1 MTKVM
6 AKCVFSDD
14 ERFFTVGEMYEVT
27 GERRRWFSA
36 LDNDGEPTI
45 DLPWSGGVWKFERIK
60 WDKPPT
66 TIEEM
71 LAVVEAAGAD
81 TAVAATQA
89 LHAAGYH
96 K

>member
-6 AKCVFSDD
+6 AKCAWSGCEAVF
-14 ERFFTVGEMYEVT
+14 TAGEMYEVIH
-27 GERRRWFSA
+27 EADNRFFAKS
-36 LDNDGEPTI
+36 NDGRGRYR
-45 DLPWSGGVWKFERIK
+45 PWDGKVWKFERIEAGQ
-60 WDKPPT
+60 PPT

-71 LAVVEAAGAD
+71 LAVVEAAGAN